1 MIKIKINYIKFKYRK
16 DTHMNKFYT
25 VREVSEI
32 LHTNRNTVYDLIKS
46 GELKAGKMGSLKIKE
61 DWLDEYIENSR
72 IA

>member
-1 MIKIKINYIKFKYRK
+1 
-16 DTHMNKFYT
+16 MNKFYT

-32 LHTNRNTVYDLIKS
+32 LHTNRNTIYDLIKS

-61 DWLDEYIENSR
+61 DWLEEYIENSR